1 MIEAVFPDKLPEI
14 NSAIIVERET
24 QPGRPKRTRT
34 SAPNLVCEVQQ
45 HLGDDRVRA
54 VAMDTTDGL
63 ARGAE
68 VIDTGGPITV
78 PVGKVTLG
86 RIFNLLGEAIDQGD
100 PVEVE
105 ERWPI
110 HRPAPTV
117 EDLTPTTEMFE
128 TGIKV
133 IDLLAPYA
141 KGGKV
146 GLFGGAG
153 VGKTVII
160 QELINNLAQEH
171 GGLSAFCG
179 VGERSREGND
189 LWLEMT
195 ESGVIDKTMLVFG
208 QMNEPPGARMRVA
221 LSGLTM
227 AEYFRDEEGQDVLL
241 FIDNIFRFVQAG
253 SEVSALLGRM
263 PSQVG
268 YQPTLESEMG
278 QLQERIT
285 STRKGSVTSIQ
296 AVYVPADDLT
306 DPAPASVFAH
316 LNATT
321 SLSRAI
327 SEKGIYPA
335 VDPLDSSST
344 ILKPEIVG
352 EEHFK
357 VANEVKQVL
366 QRYREL
372 QDIIA
377 ILGIDE
383 LSDEDRVLVQ
393 RARRIERFLSQ
404 PFHVAEQFTGTPG
417 RLRPDRRD
425 RALVPRGARRQARR
439 PAGVG
444 VLPQG
449 LDRRRRRVREGLVQE
464 GRRRRGGEGRG
475 EEGRRRSER
484 GRVLGGPHAVQGRD
498 PHPGGRGLQRRGRD
512 GVHEDQ
518 RGLHRPPRQPPAAA
532 GDARP
537 DGAAALQVGV
547 RRRPLR
553 AGRGLPADR
562 RRARARARR
571 RGLRGRPA
579 RPRDLQDRLKRAEEE
594 ISKAEEGT
602 EELRAAERDKRRYE
616 AFLKIAEG

>member
-1 MIEAVFPDKLPEI
+1 MSVAEEQRSEASEDGSEKQNTGRIEEIQGVVIEAVFPDKLPAINHAIRVRRPDVAKAEEEI
-14 NSAIIVERET
+14 SAAVSPEE
-24 QPGRPKRTRT
+24 
-34 SAPNLVCEVQQ
+34 AEDWLVCEVQQ
-45 HLGDDRVRA
+45 HLGDDRIRA

-63 ARGAE
+63 ARGTE
-68 VIDTGGPITV
+68 VVDTGAPITV
-78 PVGKVTLG
+78 PVGEQTLG
-86 RIFNLLGEAIDQGD
+86 RIFNLLGETIDLGD
-100 PVEVE
+100 ELPGDVQ
-105 ERWPI
+105 RWPI
-110 HRPAPTV
+110 HRDAPTV
-117 EDLTPTTEMFE
+117 EDLTPTAEMFE

-160 QELINNLAQEH
+160 QELIRNLAEEH
-171 GGLSAFCG
+171 QGLSAFCG

-189 LWLEMT
+189 LWLEMK
-195 ESGVIDKTMLVFG
+195 ESGVLEKTMLVFG

-278 QLQERIT
+278 ELQERIT
-285 STRKGSVTSIQ
+285 STKQGSVTSIQ
-296 AVYVPADDLT
+296 AIYVPADDLT

-321 SLSRAI
+321 TLSRSIA
-327 SEKGIYPA
+327 EKGIYPA
-335 VDPLDSSST
+335 VDPLDSTST
-344 ILKPEIVG
+344 ILKEDILG
-352 EEHFK
+352 EEHFR

-383 LSDEDRVLVQ
+383 LSDEDRLTVN
-393 RARRIERFLSQ
+393 RARKIERFLSQ

-417 RLRPDRRD
+417 TYVPIAESIRGFKEILEGKHDELPE
-425 RALVPRGARRQARR
+425 RAFFMKGTIDEVTREARGES
-439 PAGVG
+439 GDDSSDEEESG
-444 VLPQG
+444 
-449 LDRRRRRVREGLVQE
+449 ESQE
-464 GRRRRGGEGRG
+464 EERTEDSGGEDSGG
-475 EEGRRRSER
+475 EDSGENG
-484 GRVLGGPHAVQGRD
+484 
-498 PHPGGRGLQRRGRD
+498 
-512 GVHEDQ
+512 EDS
-518 RGLHRPPRQPPAAA
+518 G
-532 GDARP
+532 
-537 DGAAALQVGV
+537 
-547 RRRPLR
+547 
-553 AGRGLPADR
+553 
-562 RRARARARR
+562 
-571 RGLRGRPA
+571 
-579 RPRDLQDRLKRAEEE
+579 E
-594 ISKAEEGT
+594 
-602 EELRAAERDKRRYE
+602 DKE
-616 AFLKIAEG
+616 